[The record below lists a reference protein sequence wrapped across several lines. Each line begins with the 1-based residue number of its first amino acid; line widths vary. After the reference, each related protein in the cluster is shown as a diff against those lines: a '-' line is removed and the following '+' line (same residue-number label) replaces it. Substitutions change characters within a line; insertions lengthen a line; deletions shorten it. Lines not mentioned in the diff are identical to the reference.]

1 MATPN
6 SSEDSLQC
14 AKLLELVKTVSELQN
29 SGALQ
34 NLDDSDSYL
43 TQLERT
49 ASGIRDI
56 LTHLQTSQKQQSVA
70 AIPVNPALIGSNSSS
85 AQLPATQQPQQL
97 NEIYQNLGPLM
108 GSGLRS
114 SPALPPRQHEN
125 PPPLPPRVPR
135 RPPSSQGGAGSR
147 LTPISSSLT
156 SLSTSS
162 TSLSYYQPKH
172 PIRPDATP
180 EEKLQNLTAER
191 EQLIQ
196 LLSDEARFRE
206 KQYSELEVISQKIRS
221 IPLPSTE
228 SVSFDILQN
237 LGRIRTC

>member
-1 MATPN
+1 LIERIGRQPNILKVAIPFQNHGSQFLFFYFRTTMATPN

-114 SPALPPRQHEN
+114 SPALPPRQHGN
-125 PPPLPPRVPR
+125 
-135 RPPSSQGGAGSR
+135 
-147 LTPISSSLT
+147 
-156 SLSTSS
+156 
-162 TSLSYYQPKH
+162 
-172 PIRPDATP
+172 
-180 EEKLQNLTAER
+180 N
-191 EQLIQ
+191 
-196 LLSDEARFRE
+196 
-206 KQYSELEVISQKIRS
+206 
-221 IPLPSTE
+221 
-228 SVSFDILQN
+228 
-237 LGRIRTC
+237 